1 MKTVGVL
8 PLAFASPRP
17 RAISGAPAAC
27 AASSPMRSG
36 LATRGLWGRGTSAS
50 GRSIQLAGG
59 PPLAERGPRSRSLRQ
74 SGADTK
80 RLPRQRDRVAQ
91 LPTLGILGL
100 QGGEKFSNSFG
111 DVNLPSNGVK
121 VKHNS
126 PQL

>member
-8 PLAFASPRP
+8 PLALSSPP
-17 RAISGAPAAC
+17 PSAISGAPAAC

-74 SGADTK
+74 SGADIK
-80 RLPRQRDRVAQ
+80 RLPRLRDRAAQ
-91 LPTLGILGL
+91 LPTLRILGV
-100 QGGEKFSNSFG
+100 GGGKNFRIHRDPTIIRPMG
-111 DVNLPSNGVK
+111 
-121 VKHNS
+121 
-126 PQL
+126 